1 MVGKSQVKLDKTA
14 SLLSSMKNSV
24 IIKMLSKA
32 DNNLYIGKQVWIMK
46 IPIFKPQYPT
56 SSSVHFELLIQ
67 SSQRLTH
74 VCILPIQ
81 QDHSNMNQEPKK
93 CMTITLH
100 LKVER
105 AQANQH
111 VI

>member
-1 MVGKSQVKLDKTA
+1 ME
-14 SLLSSMKNSV
+14 NSV
-24 IIKMLSKA
+24 IIKMLLRQTIIYTLG
-32 DNNLYIGKQVWIMK
+32 NTLVWIVK

-56 SSSVHFELLIQ
+56 SSSVEFELLIQ

-74 VCILPIQ
+74 ICILPIQ